1 MAILPSFRDRFQ
13 TFSKLINL
21 TDRRPDPTATDT
33 SAVWKVDDS
42 EIWATSGTF
51 NRLTRV
57 VLAAHRLRLDVSLIA
72 LRGEPGFRV
81 IVTDKEIAPQD
92 PDRHHPG
99 LGDLAESCFSMA
111 GKTSPLSLL
120 DQARPLVLD
129 AVARRDPS
137 ANPESDP
144 LVLEIDR
151 MLAGRSA

>member
-1 MAILPSFRDRFQ
+1 MASLPAFRERFQ
-13 TFSKLINL
+13 AFCKLINL
-21 TDRRPDPTATDT
+21 ADRRPEPSATDV
-33 SAVWKVDDS
+33 SAVWTVDHS
-42 EIWATSGTF
+42 EIWSTSGDF
-51 NRLTRV
+51 NRLTRI

-81 IVTDKEIAPQD
+81 VVTDKEIAPQD

-99 LGDLAESCFSMA
+99 LGDLAEACYTLA

-129 AVARRDPS
+129 AVTRRDPA

-151 MLAGRSA
+151 MLSGRA